1 VTYGTLLGL
10 VVLLVVVGSSGLI
23 GIAAPSRTLVTPAPA
38 TAVAPALV
46 PSAVTHG
53 DLVVASGQTFVIQP
67 TLGGRTY
74 FQGGNITVLA
84 GGTLIVENVTLSFVQ
99 FVADTGSAQSRLSHV
114 MHFLDEGSVRL
125 YNSTITTDI
134 NVLNAYP
141 KLNLTVTGT
150 FTTWGSTLAFPG
162 WVTVEGIGAVLTL
175 NGTLV
180 TNNPGIPGL
189 TEPASILG
197 DSDYAASI
205 SAINGAEVNLFNSTV
220 NSTFAD
226 NLLLNGLPIIA
237 PLFAQDVAGAVNIS
251 DLAGSTSSANLTLD
265 WLNPGPVPAGN
276 VSVWYNTTTGGN
288 GSATVPTTVWYQGVA
303 YPLGSISVLGS
314 TADGYA
320 SIPFSPALLAAINAQ
335 GLLTYLNNTG
345 LFGGSSQISV
355 AFGGTGAEF
364 STVRAALIPELQY
377 DLVGSGSTTTIN
389 SADSVIDLNW
399 NAPPVTPW
407 SMSDPLPWLSNK
419 LVLTGGA
426 TANLANLSVPN
437 AITGVFSTSAV
448 LTDLAS
454 TANFYRWASLNLTG
468 QGGIVPI
475 YGATEHAFY
484 AYSGQANNATS
495 TYLNNLPLSNPAL
508 WGYVEYRDQ
517 QNGFPGYGISG
528 RTGVST
534 LLLAS
539 TTLTGATQPDGNFLG
554 TYHIG
559 LLLPI
564 AQNSSRW
571 FNWSVSPYPVGV
583 AFGSPGYLGPDYGP
597 NQHFPQYFAGAAF
610 QAAPLVTANGTAA
623 PKLGVRIG
631 QVIGF
636 DTVINSTGPAPI
648 TSLQALLLWGNSSSH
663 QILAALSTTDIDLS
677 GIGQTYSFTLSWA
690 VNDSITEL
698 NGSQSR
704 AFTVVVSWNP
714 GNVTGISG
722 TATLTENVTNLPSQI
737 VISSFSL
744 PPASIQLSGSYYSTG
759 VVHFNGTEAA
769 VIYLYATPTSG
780 GAPILIGST
789 TAADPPGTFTIIWD
803 PLNQG
808 GESQLSAGTS
818 YTLLAVASYNSAMFN
833 YTLPGVYSVPGSTS
847 PTSFLYETFL
857 GLPLWVWLAI
867 AAGAA
872 VAIVAVLFV
881 LRRQA
886 AGKVVECGECGN
898 LIPEEATVCPKCGA
912 EFESDLVRCSRCAS
926 TIPANSVVCPECAAQ
941 LLGVPGSAPEEA
953 ERQGYQD
960 FTEKYRAEGKKELG
974 ENYNEGS
981 FWDWWKRQP
990 TYVSYSQWKLQQGQ
1004 GAPRMGMNEPPGG
1017 PPDVPF
1023 SPAPVPTP
1031 PRPAAAPKASPPPPP
1046 PPLTSSPRATPPS
1059 PMAAAPAAA
1068 AAGSPPAG
1076 GLKACPTCHKEIPG
1090 DYLVCPF
1097 CGSVT
1102 Q

>member
-1 VTYGTLLGL
+1 MVL
-10 VVLLVVVGSSGLI
+10 VVAGSSGLI
-23 GIAAPSRTLVTPAPA
+23 GIAAPSQIAAVPAPA
-38 TAVAPALV
+38 AAIAPTLAPA
-46 PSAVTHG
+46 AVTHG
-53 DLVVASGQTFVIQP
+53 DLIVTSGHTFVIQP

-99 FVADTGSAQSRLSHV
+99 FVANTGTAQSRLSHV
-114 MHFLDEGSVRL
+114 MHFLDEGSVRV
-125 YNSTITTDI
+125 YNSTLTTDI
-134 NVLNAYP
+134 NLLNAYP
-141 KLNLTVTGT
+141 KLNVTVDGT
-150 FTTWGSTLAFPG
+150 FTTWASTLAFPG
-162 WVTVEGIGAVLTL
+162 WVTVDGIGAALTL
-175 NGTLV
+175 NGTTV
-180 TNNPGIPGL
+180 TNNPGVPGL
-189 TEPASILG
+189 TEPSSILG
-197 DSDYAASI
+197 DSEYAASL
-205 SAINGAEVNLFNSTV
+205 SAINGAEINLFNSTV
-220 NSTFAD
+220 NSTYAND
-226 NLLLNGLPIIA
+226 LVLNGLPIIA
-237 PLFAQDVAGAVNIS
+237 PLFAQDVAGAVN
-251 DLAGSTSSANLTLD
+251 LTNLGGSTTSANLTQD
-265 WLNPGPVPAGN
+265 WLNPGTIPAGN
-276 VSVWYNTTTGGN
+276 VSVWFNTSSGGN
-288 GSATVPTTVWYQGVA
+288 ASGDVTTTVWYEGVA
-303 YPLGSISVLGS
+303 YPLGDIIVPGS
-314 TADGYA
+314 TAQGYA
-320 SIPFSPALLAAINAQ
+320 STPFSPALLAAINGN

-364 STVRAALIPELQY
+364 STVRMALIPNLQY
-377 DLVGSGSTTTIN
+377 NLVGSGSGTTIN

-399 NAPPVTPW
+399 NAPPVSPW
-407 SMSDPLPWLSNK
+407 STSSPVPWLSNK

-426 TANLANLSVPN
+426 TANLANLSVSNP
-437 AITGVFSTSAV
+437 ITGVFSTSAV
-448 LTDLAS
+448 LADAAS

-468 QGGIVPI
+468 EGGVVPI
-475 YGATEHAFY
+475 YGASENAFY
-484 AYSGQANNATS
+484 AYGSGQANNATA
-495 TYLNNLPLSNPAL
+495 TYLNNLPLSNPAI
-508 WGYVEYRDQ
+508 WGYVQYRDQ
-517 QNGFPGYGISG
+517 QSGHPGYGISG

-539 TTLTGATQPDGNFLG
+539 TTLSGPTAPDGDFLG

-583 AFGSPGYLGPDYGP
+583 ALGSPGYLGPDFGP
-597 NQHFPQYFAGAAF
+597 NQHFPQYFAGAVF
-610 QAAPLVTANGTAA
+610 QGAPVVTANGTAA

-631 QVIGF
+631 QLIGF
-636 DTVINSTGPAPI
+636 DTTINSTGPAPI
-648 TSLQALLLWGNSSSH
+648 TSLQATLLWGNATSDKV
-663 QILAALSTTDIDLS
+663 LAQFATTAIDLT
-677 GIGQTYSFTLSWA
+677 GVGQTYPFTLAWPI
-690 VNDSITEL
+690 NDSVTEL

-704 AFTVVVSWNP
+704 AFTVVFTWNP
-714 GNVTGISG
+714 GNVTGLSG
-722 TATLTENVTNLPSQI
+722 TAALTQNVTILPSQI

-744 PPASIQLSGSYYSTG
+744 PPTTLQLSGSYYSTG
-759 VVHFNGTEAA
+759 VVHYNGSESA
-769 VIYLYATPTSG
+769 VIELFATPTHG
-780 GAPILIGST
+780 GSPILIAESTSAPGS
-789 TAADPPGTFTIIWD
+789 FTLIWD

-808 GESQLSAGTS
+808 GFSQLSAGTS
-818 YTLLAVASYNSAMFN
+818 YTLLAVATYNSASYN
-833 YTLPGVYSVPGSTS
+833 YTLPGVYTVPGSTS

-872 VAIVAVLFV
+872 IAIVAVLVV

-1004 GAPRMGMNEPPGG
+1004 GSPRMGMSEPPTG
-1017 PPDVPF
+1017 PPGVPLA
-1023 SPAPVPTP
+1023 SAPAPTPVPA
-1031 PRPAAAPKASPPPPP
+1031 AAAPKASPAPP
-1046 PPLTSSPRATPPS
+1046 PPLTFSPRAPGPAAR
-1059 PMAAAPAAA
+1059 AAAPAAA
-1068 AAGSPPAG
+1068 AGAPPVAAG